1 MTQEL
6 TQEREKR
13 RLQGGH
19 PVLGGARLQ
28 TGGLRGMFCKA
39 WAVGK
44 GWSGDGQLGVGCPQR
59 GSTGPLSAPGED
71 RQVPSGAAVNFS
83 EGEFSKE

>member
-1 MTQEL
+1 
-6 TQEREKR
+6 
-13 RLQGGH
+13 
-19 PVLGGARLQ
+19 
-28 TGGLRGMFCKA
+28 MFCKA